1 MIPLAVFSIDLLS
14 GNLLLLASVLIIV
27 AVLLTKL
34 GSRLGVPSLLIFLIL
49 GMVFGE
55 DGIGVRFEQYDI
67 AESIGHFAMT
77 IILFSGGFGT
87 SFKEIRPILGRGV
100 SLATVGVL
108 LTVLFTGLFIFF
120 TGGIDGSTTLISCL
134 LIAAVM
140 GSTDSASVFY
150 VLGSRRVKLRENLA
164 PMLELESGSNDPMAY
179 MLTIILVELMSGRG
193 VSVWAGV
200 LSFFL
205 QIVIGTGVGIGIGFA
220 AVWLIKKIKLSSVS
234 LYSIL
239 ILSIAFLSNGLS
251 HLIHGNGLLSL
262 YITALILGNKVELAN
277 KKDLSKFFDG
287 MTWLMQLVMFLML
300 GLLARPSQMLPVLGY
315 AILIGLFLM
324 FVARPAAVFISL
336 IPFRGISFKGKLFT
350 SWVGLRG
357 AGPVLFAL
365 TPVLA
370 GVENSSALFNIVFV
384 ITLFSLIL
392 QGTTLQPFAKL
403 LKLSYEDLQE
413 AETFGMEIPEDM
425 GMLRDHIVSGE
436 ELAAG
441 STLRDLALPHG
452 IRVVMVKRDDHFL
465 VPHGSMA
472 LQSGD
477 HLLLIIGDTD
487 D

>member
-1 MIPLAVFSIDLLS
+1 MIPLSVFSIDLLS
-14 GNLLLLASVLIIV
+14 GNLLLLSSALIIV
-27 AVLLTKL
+27 AVLLTKV
-34 GSRLGVPSLLIFLIL
+34 GSRFGVPSLLIFLLL
-49 GMVFGE
+49 GMVFGA
-55 DGIGVRFEQYDI
+55 DGVGVKFEQYDI

-77 IILFSGGFGT
+77 IILFTGGFAT
-87 SFKEIRPILGRGV
+87 SFKEIRPALKHGI
-100 SLATVGVL
+100 SLASIGVL
-108 LTVLFTGLFIFF
+108 LTVLLTGFFIYF
-120 TGGIDGSTTLISCL
+120 TGGVSGSTTVLSCL

-150 VLGSRRVKLRENLA
+150 VLGSKRMKLRENLA

-179 MLTIILVELMSGRG
+179 MLTIILVQILSGETP
-193 VSVWAGV
+193 SAWSGV

-205 QIVIGTGVGIGIGFA
+205 QIVIGTGVGVGVGYA
-220 AVWLIKKIKLSSVS
+220 AAWLIKKINLSGSS

-239 ILSIAFLSNGLS
+239 ILSVAFLANGLA
-251 HLIHGNGLLSL
+251 HIIHGNGLLSL
-262 YITALILGNKVELAN
+262 YIAALIIGNKVDLPN
-277 KKDLSKFFDG
+277 KRDLEKFFDG

-315 AILIGLFLM
+315 AILIGLFMM
-324 FVARPAAVFISL
+324 FVARPASVFLSL
-336 IPFRGISFKGKLFT
+336 LPFKDISFKGKLFT

-370 GVENSSALFNIVFV
+370 GLENATELFNIVFV
-384 ITLFSLIL
+384 ITLFSLVL
-392 QGTTLQPFAKL
+392 QGSTLRPFAKL
-403 LKLSYEDLQE
+403 LKLSYEDLIE

-436 ELAAG
+436 ELAFG

-452 IRVVMVKRDDHFL
+452 IRVMMVKRDGKFL
-465 VPHGSMA
+465 VPHGSMV
-472 LQSGD
+472 LYEGD
-477 HLLLIIGDTD
+477 HLLLIIGETD

>member
-1 MIPLAVFSIDLLS
+1 M
-14 GNLLLLASVLIIV
+14 
-27 AVLLTKL
+27 
-34 GSRLGVPSLLIFLIL
+34 
-49 GMVFGE
+49 
-55 DGIGVRFEQYDI
+55 Y
-67 AESIGHFAMT
+67 
-77 IILFSGGFGT
+77 
-87 SFKEIRPILGRGV
+87 
-100 SLATVGVL
+100 
-108 LTVLFTGLFIFF
+108 
-120 TGGIDGSTTLISCL
+120 
-134 LIAAVM
+134 
-140 GSTDSASVFY
+140 
-150 VLGSRRVKLRENLA
+150 
-164 PMLELESGSNDPMAY
+164 
-179 MLTIILVELMSGRG
+179 
-193 VSVWAGV
+193 
-200 LSFFL
+200 
-205 QIVIGTGVGIGIGFA
+205 
-220 AVWLIKKIKLSSVS
+220 
-234 LYSIL
+234 
-239 ILSIAFLSNGLS
+239 
-251 HLIHGNGLLSL
+251 
-262 YITALILGNKVELAN
+262 
-277 KKDLSKFFDG
+277 
-287 MTWLMQLVMFLML
+287 
-300 GLLARPSQMLPVLGY
+300 
-315 AILIGLFLM
+315 GLFLM